1 MATHRAPERR
11 SGKLRSGVG
20 QMAETFKCPH
30 CGAMYEITQQKSVS
44 RDEKEATDCLVCGKQ
59 MEATNSSSIRSY
71 ELVKMPD
78 GTSV

>member
-1 MATHRAPERR
+1 MF
-11 SGKLRSGVG
+11 G

-30 CGAMYEITQQKSVS
+30 CGAITPEKSVS
-44 RDEKEATDCLVCGKQ
+44 HDEKDATDCQVRGKQ
-59 MEATNSSSIRSY
+59 MELTKSSRISGY